1 MLPFFRSRA
10 IMESSLEVPVSELS
24 PATIAV
30 HAGEHGNRPDYT
42 PICTPIHNAVTYTY
56 DDMHKLDAVLAGT
69 QAGYVY
75 HRYGNPTITA
85 LEEAVARLEGTES
98 AIASASGMAAI
109 HLALLTA
116 GASSGS
122 TVLVANDLYGGTHA
136 LLTRVF
142 TALGVHIRTV
152 DTTDLAA
159 LGAAVAQTKPTIL
172 LLETI
177 SNPLLRVTDI
187 PAVAQLA
194 HATGASLIVDNTFA
208 APCLYR
214 PAAHGADYVVYSAT
228 KYHGGHGDVMGGLI
242 AASAQRCQAAR
253 ELQKLVG
260 GTLGPN
266 EAWLILR
273 GIKTLILRAR
283 QQCHNAAAI
292 ARFLNSHPRIARV
305 YYPALPTHPQ
315 FVLARRLLPGDLYG
329 GIVSFEIEGADQEQV
344 FRFMDALQV
353 IVPATSLGDV
363 YSLILY
369 PAHSSHRT
377 LSEEERQRIGIGPNL
392 VRLSAGIE
400 DAPDL
405 IADLAQALAAGN
417 TQ

>member
-1 MLPFFRSRA
+1 MNQL
-10 IMESSLEVPVSELS
+10 SSPTL
-24 PATIAV
+24 AV
-30 HAGEHGNRPDYT
+30 HAGERARYPNYT

-56 DDMHKLDAVLAGT
+56 DDMHTLDAVLAGT

-75 HRYGNPTITA
+75 HRYGNPTVTA
-85 LEEAVARLEGTES
+85 LEEAVAALESTES
-98 AIASASGMAAI
+98 AIACASGMAAI
-109 HLALLTA
+109 HLALLA
-116 GASSGS
+116 SGASSGC
-122 TVLVANDLYGGTHA
+122 TILAANDLYGGTHA
-136 LLTRVF
+136 LLTRIL
-142 TALGVHIRTV
+142 AAQGVHVHSV

-159 LGAAVAQTKPTIL
+159 LSAAISQTSPTIVL
-172 LLETI
+172 VETI
-177 SNPLLRVTDI
+177 SNPLLRLTDI

-194 HATGASLIVDNTFA
+194 HAAGATLIVDNTFA

-214 PAAHGADYVVYSAT
+214 PALHGADYVVYSAT
-228 KYHGGHGDVMGGLI
+228 KYHGGHGDAMGGLI
-242 AASAQRCQAAR
+242 AASEERCVAAR
-253 ELQKLVG
+253 EMHKLVG

-292 ARFLNSHPRIARV
+292 ARFLSSHPRIDRV

-315 FVLARRLLPGDLYG
+315 FTLARRLLPGDLYG
-329 GIVSFEIEGADQEQV
+329 GIVSFEIKDADQEQA
-344 FRFMDALQV
+344 FRFMDTLQL
-353 IVPATSLGDV
+353 IAPATSLGDV

-377 LSEEERQRIGIGPNL
+377 LSEQERQRIGIRPNL
-392 VRLSAGIE
+392 LRLSVGIE
-400 DAPDL
+400 EASDI
-405 IADLAQALAAGN
+405 IADLAQALPARC